1 MPASAREAPINCRN
15 PRRETESTHSDAPF
29 GNSRCNISWNSGVP
43 ASSSRLRQYSGP
55 LVWRIWA
62 SNAAR
67 ERPTGEDARRSTSN
81 FLLGQTACPELAE
94 GSSRFV
100 LCASSIMISGGSSS
114 PPVFLQCLAMTR
126 AAAGDVAYAAQFVLG
141 DQRSA
146 ERDLVGITVAVEFQG
161 KIGRGLLVAHVEY
174 LVARTQVFFGSA
186 MAVKT
191 PLHLQRSVLV
201 HHGHLVHRTMASVAA
216 HALVDMNAVVEIH
229 EVG

>member
-1 MPASAREAPINCRN
+1 MPASASDAPINCRN
-15 PRRETESTHSDAPF
+15 PRRDTESTHSDAPL

-67 ERPTGEDARRSTSN
+67 KRPTGEDPSARSGRAARPSSCTSSC
-81 FLLGQTACPELAE
+81 FLLGQIACPELAE

-100 LCASSIMISGGSSS
+100 LCASSIMISGGSPC
-114 PPVFLQCLAMTR
+114 PPLLFQCLAMTR
-126 AAAGDVAYAAQFVLG
+126 AAAGDVAHAAQFVLG

-161 KIGRGLLVAHVEY
+161 KIE
-174 LVARTQVFFGSA
+174 
-186 MAVKT
+186 
-191 PLHLQRSVLV
+191 
-201 HHGHLVHRTMASVAA
+201 
-216 HALVDMNAVVEIH
+216 
-229 EVG
+229 

>member
-15 PRRETESTHSDAPF
+15 PRRETESTHSDAPL

-67 ERPTGEDARRSTSN
+67 ERPTGEDPSARSGRAARRSTSS

-100 LCASSIMISGGSSS
+100 LCASFIMISGGSSC
-114 PPVFLQCLAMTR
+114 PPLFSQWLAMTR

-161 KIGRGLLVAHVEY
+161 KIG
-174 LVARTQVFFGSA
+174 
-186 MAVKT
+186 
-191 PLHLQRSVLV
+191 
-201 HHGHLVHRTMASVAA
+201 
-216 HALVDMNAVVEIH
+216 
-229 EVG
+229 